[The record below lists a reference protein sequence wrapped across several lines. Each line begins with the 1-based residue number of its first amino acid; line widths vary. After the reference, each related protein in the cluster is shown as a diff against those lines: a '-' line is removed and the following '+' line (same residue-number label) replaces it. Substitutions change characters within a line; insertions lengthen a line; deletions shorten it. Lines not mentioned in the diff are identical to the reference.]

1 MELFSI
7 QVRRFIQITFWVL
20 ILVLSGSEQVID
32 PRTEF
37 LTDPVLE
44 MNQSLLDNQ
53 NPENSENAWGEHYLI
68 NKSILMVPFALINL
82 ENNEFLLIIHKN
94 QALDVFSPP
103 PEALQT

>member
-32 PRTEF
+32 FRVEF

-44 MNQSLLDNQ
+44 MNQPLLDTQ
-53 NPENSENAWGEHYLI
+53 NPENGENAPDDHYLI
-68 NKSILMVPFALINL
+68 NNSILMAPFSLINL
-82 ENNEFLLIIHKN
+82 EKNDFIIIIHEN
-94 QALDVFSPP
+94 QTMDVFSPP
-103 PEALQT
+103 PETLQA